1 MVEILSNSAYFG
13 LVISLFS
20 YQIALIIKNRLKF
33 VLFNPLLV
41 SVALCIGILLTCDV
55 SYEKFMASSEM
66 IGYLLIP
73 ATASLAVPLYEQIE
87 LLKSNWVA
95 ILAGI
100 VSGILA
106 GLTTIFILALL
117 FGLNHELYVT
127 LLSKSVTT
135 PIGIAISSQLGGIV
149 TISVSVI
156 IITGV
161 SGAMLGEYI
170 FKWLKIDAPIAQGVE
185 LGTASHA
192 MGTAKA
198 IELGDIQAAMASL
211 SIAVTGILT
220 FLGAWIFSLFI

>member
-1 MVEILSNSAYFG
+1 M
-13 LVISLFS
+13 
-20 YQIALIIKNRLKF
+20 
-33 VLFNPLLV
+33 
-41 SVALCIGILLTCDV
+41 
-55 SYEKFMASSEM
+55 
-66 IGYLLIP
+66 
-73 ATASLAVPLYEQIE
+73 
-87 LLKSNWVA
+87 
-95 ILAGI
+95 
-100 VSGILA
+100 
-106 GLTTIFILALL
+106 ALL

-170 FKWLKIDAPIAQGVE
+170 FKWLKIDAPIAQGVA

-211 SIAVTGILT
+211 SIAVAGILT
-220 FLGAWIFSLFI
+220 FFGAWIFSLFI

>member
-41 SVALCIGILLTCDV
+41 SVALCIGILLACDV
-55 SYEKFMASSEM
+55 PYSKFMASSEM

-106 GLTTIFILALL
+106 GLTTIFILALI

-156 IITGV
+156 IITC
-161 SGAMLGEYI
+161 I
-170 FKWLKIDAPIAQGVE
+170 
-185 LGTASHA
+185 
-192 MGTAKA
+192 
-198 IELGDIQAAMASL
+198 
-211 SIAVTGILT
+211 
-220 FLGAWIFSLFI
+220 

>member
-41 SVALCIGILLTCDV
+41 SVALCIGILLACDV
-55 SYEKFMASSEM
+55 PYSKFMASSEM

-106 GLTTIFILALL
+106 GLTTIFILALI

-135 PIGIAISSQLGGIV
+135 PIGIAISSELLRLAL
-149 TISVSVI
+149 VSLLSQVL
-156 IITGV
+156 V
-161 SGAMLGEYI
+161 VRCLASI
-170 FKWLKIDAPIAQGVE
+170 FLNG
-185 LGTASHA
+185 
-192 MGTAKA
+192 
-198 IELGDIQAAMASL
+198 
-211 SIAVTGILT
+211 
-220 FLGAWIFSLFI
+220 

>member
-55 SYEKFMASSEM
+55 PYSKFMASSEM

-106 GLTTIFILALL
+106 GLTTIFILALI

-170 FKWLKIDAPIAQGVE
+170 FKWLKIDAPIAQGVA

-220 FLGAWIFSLFI
+220 FFGAWIFSLFI

>member
-41 SVALCIGILLTCDV
+41 SVALCIGILLACDV
-55 SYEKFMASSEM
+55 PYSKFMASSEM

-73 ATASLAVPLYEQIE
+73 LAVPLYEQIE

-106 GLTTIFILALL
+106 GLTTIFILALI

-170 FKWLKIDAPIAQGVE
+170 FKWLKIDAPIAQGVA

-220 FLGAWIFSLFI
+220 FFGAWIFSLFI

>member
-41 SVALCIGILLTCDV
+41 SVALCIGILLACDV
-55 SYEKFMASSEM
+55 PYSKFMASSEM

-106 GLTTIFILALL
+106 GLTTIFILALI

-170 FKWLKIDAPIAQGVE
+170 FKWLKIDAPIAQGVA

-211 SIAVTGILT
+211 SIAVAGILT
-220 FLGAWIFSLFI
+220 FFGAWIFSLFI

>member
-41 SVALCIGILLTCDV
+41 SVALCIGILLACDV
-55 SYEKFMASSEM
+55 PYSKFMASSEM

-100 VSGILA
+100 VSGILS
-106 GLTTIFILALL
+106 GLTTIFILALI

-170 FKWLKIDAPIAQGVE
+170 FKWLKIDAPIAQGVA

-220 FLGAWIFSLFI
+220 FFGTWIFSLFI

>member
-1 MVEILSNSAYFG
+1 MFEILSNSAYFG

-95 ILAGI
+95 ILSGI

-170 FKWLKIDAPIAQGVE
+170 FKWLKIDAPIAQGVA

>member
-1 MVEILSNSAYFG
+1 
-13 LVISLFS
+13 
-20 YQIALIIKNRLKF
+20 
-33 VLFNPLLV
+33 
-41 SVALCIGILLTCDV
+41 
-55 SYEKFMASSEM
+55 MASSEM

-106 GLTTIFILALL
+106 GLTTIFILALI

-170 FKWLKIDAPIAQGVE
+170 FKWLKIDAPIAQGVA

-220 FLGAWIFSLFI
+220 FFGAWIFSLFI

>member
-170 FKWLKIDAPIAQGVE
+170 FKWLKIDAPIAQGVA

>member
-41 SVALCIGILLTCDV
+41 SVALCIGILLACDV
-55 SYEKFMASSEM
+55 PYEKFMASSEM

-170 FKWLKIDAPIAQGVE
+170 FKWLKIDAPIAQGVA

-211 SIAVTGILT
+211 SIAVAGVLT
-220 FLGAWIFSLFI
+220 FFGAWIFSLFI

>member
-41 SVALCIGILLTCDV
+41 SVALCIGILLACDV
-55 SYEKFMASSEM
+55 PYSKFMASSEM

-106 GLTTIFILALL
+106 GLTTIFILALI

-170 FKWLKIDAPIAQGVE
+170 FKWLKIDAPIAQGVA

>member
-1 MVEILSNSAYFG
+1 
-13 LVISLFS
+13 
-20 YQIALIIKNRLKF
+20 LI
-33 VLFNPLLV
+33 
-41 SVALCIGILLTCDV
+41 
-55 SYEKFMASSEM
+55 
-66 IGYLLIP
+66 
-73 ATASLAVPLYEQIE
+73 
-87 LLKSNWVA
+87 
-95 ILAGI
+95 
-100 VSGILA
+100 
-106 GLTTIFILALL
+106 

-170 FKWLKIDAPIAQGVE
+170 FKWLKIDAPIAQGVA

-220 FLGAWIFSLFI
+220 FFGAWIFSLFI

>member
-41 SVALCIGILLTCDV
+41 SVALCIGILLACDV
-55 SYEKFMASSEM
+55 PYSKFMASSEM

-100 VSGILA
+100 VSGILS
-106 GLTTIFILALL
+106 GLTTIFILALI

-170 FKWLKIDAPIAQGVE
+170 FKWLKIDAPIAQGVA

>member
-55 SYEKFMASSEM
+55 PYEKFMASSEM

-170 FKWLKIDAPIAQGVE
+170 FKWLKIDAPIAQGVA

>member
-170 FKWLKIDAPIAQGVE
+170 FKWLKIDASIAQGVA